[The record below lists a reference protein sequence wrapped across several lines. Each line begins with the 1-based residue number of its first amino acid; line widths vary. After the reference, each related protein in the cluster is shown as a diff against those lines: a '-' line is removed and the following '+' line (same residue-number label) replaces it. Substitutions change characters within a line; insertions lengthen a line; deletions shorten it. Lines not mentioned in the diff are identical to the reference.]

1 MCFIDH
7 QIGMQMTIMIGT
19 VQFHIVPRRVAVCD
33 FYNAITLWSH
43 RYNNIIIVIAM
54 IIDPSPTLDS
64 LLIPSPSRQPIDGIH
79 DAYCVVH
86 GTVPATAST
95 INILFANTQW
105 SQGKSS
111 SEDVLPVIRPHNRF
125 NQVKHTLKMCSTKL
139 KGFLW
144 AVCLSVWAHFRN
156 PLARFLLLRPRASAR
171 TTMYHV

>member
-1 MCFIDH
+1 
-7 QIGMQMTIMIGT
+7 
-19 VQFHIVPRRVAVCD
+19 
-33 FYNAITLWSH
+33 
-43 RYNNIIIVIAM
+43 M

-125 NQVKHTLKMCSTKL
+125 NQVKHTLKMCSTKHWRGSFGL
-139 KGFLW
+139 SVCLFGHIFGILWRGSFFFVPERAPERPCTMFSHLIYLPFKYNTDLEWHGFL
-144 AVCLSVWAHFRN
+144 N
-156 PLARFLLLRPRASAR
+156 GQ
-171 TTMYHV
+171 